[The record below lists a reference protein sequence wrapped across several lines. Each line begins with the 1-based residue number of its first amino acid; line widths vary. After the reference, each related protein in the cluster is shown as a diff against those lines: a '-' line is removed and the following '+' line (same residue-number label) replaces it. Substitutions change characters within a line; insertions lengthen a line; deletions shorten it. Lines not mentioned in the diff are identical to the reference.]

1 MGESSRSRVG
11 LRHLPGRATCRVS
24 DAEVERGNSA
34 QADEH
39 GRALNSVDLSKLPQ
53 LEGWIAG
60 GAADPRA
67 FLLANVTVG
76 EAAALSLLFWP
87 AFTEY
92 RDCVFL
98 SFLFERHSVDRWFDE
113 LKGDKSAVESVVNHV
128 HLWDVFAPKSED
140 EYAIL
145 SGIAPR
151 IGEMW
156 LAALKHQFPGREFVI
171 SVADESVDY
180 GPTISFRSG

>member
-1 MGESSRSRVG
+1 M
-11 LRHLPGRATCRVS
+11 
-24 DAEVERGNSA
+24 
-34 QADEH
+34 
-39 GRALNSVDLSKLPQ
+39 DLSKLPQ
-53 LEGWIAG
+53 LEGWISG
-60 GAADPRA
+60 EVADPRA
-67 FLLANVTVG
+67 FLQANVTVG

-98 SFLFERHSVDRWFDE
+98 DFLFDRPGVDRWFDE

-128 HLWDVFAPKSED
+128 HLWDVFAPKSD
-140 EYAIL
+140 AEYVVL
-145 SGIAPR
+145 SEIAPR

-156 LAALKHQFPGREFVI
+156 LAALRREFPDREFVI
-171 SVADESVDY
+171 SVADESADY